1 MSSHPSAASAY
12 LLLLVAGLASSA
24 ASFNITRLLGEFSD
38 FSTFNDLLSQ
48 TKLAEE
54 INRRQTI
61 TVLAVDNG
69 GAGDISSLPSDVQRK
84 VMAMHVVLDYYDAA
98 KLEAIRGTSATFTTL
113 FQSSGQA
120 TDRTGFL
127 NLTKRD
133 DGDMVFGS
141 AEPGA
146 QQASRMVKSVASRP
160 YNVSVIQ
167 VSAAIVP
174 PGEGEEGSAS
184 VRR

>member
-1 MSSHPSAASAY
+1 MSSHPSAAAS
-12 LLLLVAGLASSA
+12 LLLVLVAGLASSSA

-48 TKLAEE
+48 TKHAEE

-69 GAGDISSLPSDVQRK
+69 GAGAISSLPFDVQRK

-98 KLEAIRGTSATFTTL
+98 KLEAIRGKSATLTTL

-120 TDRTGFL
+120 TDRMGFL

-146 QQASRMVKSVASRP
+146 Q
-160 YNVSVIQ
+160 
-167 VSAAIVP
+167 
-174 PGEGEEGSAS
+174 
-184 VRR
+184 